1 MCRVL
6 GNHYLSNHYLKKR
19 SRRKSQQSRFS
30 NLPSSRSG
38 EGVVGVLDTDL
49 SQRRPVARLA
59 GSWEIL
65 DELTFGVSRVDADRW
80 IWSALGIHRV
90 PYEFWKVGTWKPAV
104 NARSTDSHFL
114 SLVSRSCR
122 PSSTVRHQRG
132 LLFVIVISRR
142 SAETLEPTT
151 FERLRSGDLG
161 EHTLSLFMI
170 FSVLVFDPP
179 WKYFAHIWRPS

>member
-1 MCRVL
+1 MLQARRAFERREQNEVCQVL
-6 GNHYLSNHYLKKR
+6 SNHYSSNHYLKKR
-19 SRRKSQQSRFS
+19 GRRKSQQSRFS

-114 SLVSRSCR
+114 SL
-122 PSSTVRHQRG
+122 SSLDLVA
-132 LLFVIVISRR
+132 LPVL
-142 SAETLEPTT
+142 
-151 FERLRSGDLG
+151 SGTS
-161 EHTLSLFMI
+161 EVCS
-170 FSVLVFDPP
+170 S
-179 WKYFAHIWRPS
+179 WS